1 MERNERND
9 MANKS
14 LFGSIRGALIA
25 QTDSVNE
32 EQAPAYRLSPK
43 HALAQYAATG
53 CLSSTFYASATQQL
67 ESVLSLTRA
76 VDPEFVAKTAIYCR
90 EQGFMKDMP
99 ALLCAVLSARD
110 TKLLEQV
117 FGRVIDS
124 GKMLRNFVQIIRSGV
139 AGRKSL
145 GTAPRRMVR
154 DWLDSRA
161 DDSVFF
167 ASVGQ
172 SPSLGDVIKMVHPK
186 PGNDA
191 RKALYA
197 YLIGRDHDRE
207 KLPKLVHDYEG
218 FKAGTVK
225 AAPAVPFEM
234 LTALPIGATG
244 WAAIARNATWQQTR
258 MNLNA
263 FARHG
268 VFEVPGLTRRIAAR
282 LSDHEAIKK
291 ARVFPYQLMTASAMA
306 DDRVPND
313 VRQALTEAMEV
324 ATRNVPEIE
333 GKVYVCPDAS
343 GSMSMAATGYRKGAT
358 SVVRCIDVAALVT
371 ATILRKNPS
380 ATVIPFE
387 HEVVKISLDP
397 ADAIMENARKLAS
410 IGGGGTSCSAP
421 LALLNKQKAEGDI
434 VIVISDNQSWKDVG
448 RGLGTQMMAEWKAFK
463 RRNSSARMVCIDIQP
478 YGTTQANESEDILN
492 IGGFSDHVF
501 RVVHEF
507 AAGRLNSSHWV
518 GVIESIKL

>member
-1 MERNERND
+1 
-9 MANKS
+9 
-14 LFGSIRGALIA
+14 
-25 QTDSVNE
+25 
-32 EQAPAYRLSPK
+32 
-43 HALAQYAATG
+43 
-53 CLSSTFYASATQQL
+53 
-67 ESVLSLTRA
+67 
-76 VDPEFVAKTAIYCR
+76 
-90 EQGFMKDMP
+90 
-99 ALLCAVLSARD
+99 
-110 TKLLEQV
+110 
-117 FGRVIDS
+117 
-124 GKMLRNFVQIIRSGV
+124 
-139 AGRKSL
+139 
-145 GTAPRRMVR
+145 
-154 DWLDSRA
+154 
-161 DDSVFF
+161 
-167 ASVGQ
+167 
-172 SPSLGDVIKMVHPK
+172 
-186 PGNDA
+186 
-191 RKALYA
+191 
-197 YLIGRDHDRE
+197 
-207 KLPKLVHDYEG
+207 VHDYEG

-244 WAAIARNATWQQTR
+244 WAAIARNARWQQTR

>member
-172 SPSLGDVIKMVHPK
+172 SPSLGDVIKMVHP
-186 PGNDA
+186 
-191 RKALYA
+191 
-197 YLIGRDHDRE
+197 
-207 KLPKLVHDYEG
+207 
-218 FKAGTVK
+218 
-225 AAPAVPFEM
+225 
-234 LTALPIGATG
+234 
-244 WAAIARNATWQQTR
+244 
-258 MNLNA
+258 
-263 FARHG
+263 
-268 VFEVPGLTRRIAAR
+268 
-282 LSDHEAIKK
+282 
-291 ARVFPYQLMTASAMA
+291 
-306 DDRVPND
+306 
-313 VRQALTEAMEV
+313 
-324 ATRNVPEIE
+324 
-333 GKVYVCPDAS
+333 
-343 GSMSMAATGYRKGAT
+343 
-358 SVVRCIDVAALVT
+358 
-371 ATILRKNPS
+371 
-380 ATVIPFE
+380 
-387 HEVVKISLDP
+387 
-397 ADAIMENARKLAS
+397 
-410 IGGGGTSCSAP
+410 
-421 LALLNKQKAEGDI
+421 
-434 VIVISDNQSWKDVG
+434 
-448 RGLGTQMMAEWKAFK
+448 
-463 RRNSSARMVCIDIQP
+463 
-478 YGTTQANESEDILN
+478 
-492 IGGFSDHVF
+492 
-501 RVVHEF
+501 
-507 AAGRLNSSHWV
+507 
-518 GVIESIKL
+518 